1 MDVAATRQAS
11 HRGAGCRLC
20 DEGDRETRFP
30 LQRRSPATDH
40 GLAIASH
47 QKVLASTE
55 RGAACASGTLRR
67 HVLFQRK
74 ANFGYT
80 TKVPTRSR
88 HVSVSFWAH
97 TTAKSATGA
106 PPVLEMIY
114 SVTTQ
119 LRIRTKR
126 GSAPTRADRNVIQNC
141 WHCSKINVFGF
152 VLI

>member
-1 MDVAATRQAS
+1 M
-11 HRGAGCRLC
+11 
-20 DEGDRETRFP
+20 RFGHAP
-30 LQRRSPATDH
+30 TPCVVSAQEQILDSQ
-40 GLAIASH
+40 
-47 QKVLASTE
+47 
-55 RGAACASGTLRR
+55 
-67 HVLFQRK
+67 
-74 ANFGYT
+74 

-141 WHCSKINVFGF
+141 WHCSKINLFGI
-152 VLI
+152 VLIQAG